1 MCSSDLNERT
11 DGEPVNSRDII
22 TATTAAAFRLPSAPS
37 HDELRQT
44 ARWISSL
51 QLDNGMIPWF
61 VGGHCDPWNHVETA
75 MALDVMELH
84 REASRAYDWL
94 QSVQRRDGSWHNYY
108 RSDGSVEDAKLD
120 SNVCAY
126 VAAGVWHHWQCTQ
139 QLGDIERWWPM
150 VERAMEFV
158 LNMRRKDGTVLWAK
172 EVDAEPWDYAL
183 LTGCSSIRHSL
194 HCAANVAAL
203 VGEPRPLWR
212 AAADAIDAV
221 INHSP
226 DSFEPKTRW
235 AMDWYY
241 PVLAG
246 ALSMSAA
253 EERLRDGWERHVM
266 EGYGVRCVS
275 TNDWVTAAETAE
287 CVIALDAVGWT
298 EQALELL
305 TLTRRHR
312 RDDGS
317 YWTGIAYPES
327 VTFPDRET
335 TSYTGAAIILAAD
348 ALLNWSP
355 AAGLFRHGLLPAV
368 IDLAEPGCPLGLPG
382 ECTPR

>member
-1 MCSSDLNERT
+1 MTPRVSLMPGIPDVLS
-11 DGEPVNSRDII
+11 
-22 TATTAAAFRLPSAPS
+22 AAEI
-37 HDELRQT
+37 DET
-44 ARWISSL
+44 ARYLADL
-51 QLDNGMIPWF
+51 QIASGQIPWWP
-61 VGGHCDPWNHVETA
+61 GGHCDPWNHVEAA
-75 MALDVMELH
+75 MALTVTGRVE
-84 REASRAYDWL
+84 EARAAYRYLADIQL
-94 QSVQRRDGSWHNYY
+94 GDGSWFNYY
-108 RSDGSVEDAKLD
+108 VGSQARDLRLD
-120 SNVCAY
+120 TNVCAY
-126 VAAGVWHHWQCTQ
+126 IAAGIFHYVVIT
-139 QLGDIERWWPM
+139 GDTDFAAELFPH
-150 VERAMEFV
+150 VERAVEFV
-158 LNMRRKDGTVLWAK
+158 LRWQLPDGTIRWSL
-172 EVDAEPWDYAL
+172 DAMGHPEGYAL
-183 LTGCSSIRHSL
+183 LTGSSSILHSL
-194 HCAANVAAL
+194 RCGVALAERLDLARPSWELAAGRLAH
-203 VGEPRPLWR
+203 
-212 AAADAIDAV
+212 AIA
-221 INHSP
+221 HHRGA
-226 DSFEPKTRW
+226 FAPKNEF

-246 ALSMSAA
+246 ALSVSAA